1 MPPAVETLALVKR
14 FGSHIALADASFQ
27 VEAGEFLTLLGPSGC
42 GKTTLLR
49 LIAGLDRPDAGRIRL
64 AGQDVTDQPAYRRPV
79 HTVFQS
85 YALFPH
91 LNAYDNIA
99 FGLTRQRRSPAV
111 IRQRVEAMLALVGLE
126 GERWRYPHE
135 LSGGQQQRVALA
147 RALACE
153 PPVLLLDEPLAALD
167 PRLRQRMQRELKS
180 LQHQLGTTFIFVT
193 HDQTEALTLSDRIA
207 VLHNG
212 RIVQTGPPQ
221 KLHAEPET
229 AFVASFI
236 GNCNLLKGEA
246 RSRQSEMATVV
257 IAGRLAPA
265 LWRQDGAAA
274 GQPVVIAVRPEGV
287 QLESASGD
295 NASGLTG
302 RIVERLYVGAD
313 TRWTVRLPDGQT
325 LVAALRHEP
334 SRAWEIG
341 ALVQVSWQP
350 AAAVIVTP
358 DEVGDE
364 TESAAD
370 AEREELLGQGRQL
383 E

>member
-14 FGSHIALADASFQ
+14 FGSRVALADTSLR

-49 LIAGLDRPDAGRIRL
+49 LIAGLDQPDAGRIRL
-64 AGQDVTDQPAYRRPV
+64 AGQDVTHQPAYRRPV

-91 LNAYDNIA
+91 LSAYDNIA
-99 FGLTRQRRSPAV
+99 FGLTRQKRSPAD

-126 GERWRYPHE
+126 DAHQRYPHE

-207 VLHNG
+207 ALHNG
-212 RIVQTGPPQ
+212 RIVQIGTPQ
-221 KLHAEPET
+221 QLYAEPET

-236 GNCNLLKGEA
+236 GNCNLLRGVAHSWQGEQA
-246 RSRQSEMATVV
+246 RLA
-257 IAGRLAPA
+257 IAGQVVPA
-265 LWRQDGAAA
+265 LWRQRAAVA
-274 GQPVVIAVRPEGV
+274 DPSVIVAVRPECI
-287 QLESASGD
+287 QLTSASGD

-313 TRWTVRLPDGQT
+313 TRWTVRLADGQT
-325 LVAALRHEP
+325 LVAALRQAP
-334 SRAWEIG
+334 SRAWQPG

-350 AAAVIVTP
+350 GHAVIVTP
-358 DEVGDE
+358 DEATDATADPPADLE
-364 TESAAD
+364 RSAP
-370 AEREELLGQGRQL
+370 RRR
-383 E
+383 